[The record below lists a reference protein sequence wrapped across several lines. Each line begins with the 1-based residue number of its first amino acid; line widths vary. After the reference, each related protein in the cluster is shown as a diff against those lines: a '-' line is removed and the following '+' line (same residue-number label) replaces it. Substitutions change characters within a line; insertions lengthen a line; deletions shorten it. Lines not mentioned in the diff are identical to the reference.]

1 MIKLYFRPHRR
12 RAPPVKARRLIFKG
26 KRERIVFYISC
37 AFLVACIV
45 FVFGELQLRP
55 IIKNAGANALKNELT
70 ILLNQAVNETVKLEN
85 SKYSDFVT
93 ISYTKSGE
101 ISAIESDTVYIND
114 FKACLSENVAN
125 TVARCGDFNIGVPW
139 GTLFG
144 SEIFSDRGWVLTVES
159 STYGFAVTDIYSS
172 FESVGINQTL
182 HKIYVEVELS
192 ATAYIGNYRVNENV
206 IGNVPVAETVIVG
219 NVPNSYYIRQ

>member
-12 RAPPVKARRLIFKG
+12 RAPPVKARRFVFK
-26 KRERIVFYISC
+26 KKKERRVFYISC
-37 AFLVACIV
+37 VFLLLCIV
-45 FVFGELQLRP
+45 FVFCEMQLRP
-55 IIKNAGANALKNELT
+55 IIKHAGSNALKNELT
-70 ILLNQAVNETVKLEN
+70 ILLNQAVNDTVRIEN
-85 SKYSDFVT
+85 SAYSDFVT
-93 ISYTKSGE
+93 ISYTESGD
-101 ISAIESDTVYIND
+101 ISAIVSDTVYIND

-125 TVARCGDFNIGVPW
+125 TVARCGDFNISVPW

-144 SEIFSDRGWVLTVES
+144 SEIFSDRGWELVVES

-192 ATAYIGNYRVNENV
+192 ATAYIGNYKVHEEV
-206 IGNVPVAETVIVG
+206 AGEVPVAETVIVG